1 MLDDLSGVPCAAK
14 RRRRRSGG
22 LILRGRSGT
31 LRTEQNVSVSM
42 DSRQLLSSAKRSG
55 LLFVS
60 GVAAITVL
68 SGMSFAH
75 LAGAV
80 GPYRTC
86 EGSPPSSTCPSLP
99 PPPPG
104 LHDAH
109 EDSAHPT
116 IPYPNPSSQPPPS
129 GYWYTY

>member
-75 LAGAV
+75 LAEAA
-80 GPYRTC
+80 GPYPPCTA
-86 EGSPPSSTCPSLP
+86 SPPLQ
-99 PPPPG
+99 
-104 LHDAH
+104 A
-109 EDSAHPT
+109 
-116 IPYPNPSSQPPPS
+116 PPPS
-129 GYWYTY
+129 PCSGPDPQRVHEAVASPEYAYKGPSYSVTGYWYGY